1 MFTGSW
7 TLDWFFVLAAIQ
19 IGLPIMLWIKRE
31 SASDTKGIG
40 EA

>member
-7 TLDWFFVLAAIQ
+7 TLDWFFVLAVIQ
-19 IGLPIMLWIKRE
+19 IGLPVLLWIKRE
-31 SASDTKGIG
+31 ADGVKGIG

>member
-31 SASDTKGIG
+31 STGVKGIG